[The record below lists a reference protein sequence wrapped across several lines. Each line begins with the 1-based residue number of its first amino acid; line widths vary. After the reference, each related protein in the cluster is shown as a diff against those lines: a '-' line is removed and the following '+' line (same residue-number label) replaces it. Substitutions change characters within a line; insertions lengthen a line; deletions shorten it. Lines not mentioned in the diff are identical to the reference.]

1 MTSTNA
7 HSTNIIKANKL
18 VLRSYGHSDHVE
30 VISEAV
36 GDTRESNLILRG
48 GDNHANVGYG
58 SQVKILGGIDYSNKN
73 APLKNQDRGDIN
85 FTGRNINFNYGGQIG
100 GKLNITDDSDPAVS
114 NEVADKNWVIDT
126 VNGIVGGTGSI
137 TITPGIA
144 AADKSDGTAM
154 TQGSDTAE
162 VNGNFTIGD
171 TVINYKNKLPAADS
185 NTAFALGSITIGT
198 GTYTITS
205 ASASA
210 IPSSAYSNVIAQH
223 SAMKANISTNSNNIA
238 TNVTNIATNTN
249 SIATLNTA
257 VSDTYTKSEADALWG
272 TAGSSGSVSYNKAD
286 IQTLY
291 GTAGTSGSVTYNRNY
306 INTQIATINSTAT
319 TNYDTLN
326 TNKLDVSTASA
337 IYAPITSLSSYLTTS
352 IAASS
357 YVSTGGSAVS
367 ISDYTDSVGI
377 AANYFKRNS
386 VEADKNIST
395 YSATQIDALVAGA
408 APTNYYTKAESDAKF
423 ATIVTTDALQTSI
436 NTNITNIS
444 TNSGNISTNTTNIAT
459 KASIANVTAVET
471 TANANKEAIFQTST
485 TPVDSEETIGEVLTN
500 NTGASGATMTLTA
513 TNTLS
518 TSNYTL
524 VSYALHLSG
533 QISTC
538 ASFNDPS
545 DIIISDKV
553 VVTSLYDTASWNS
566 NTDQVIS
573 TKYLTPTMTSYGST
587 TPTVTYSINGSNQLQ
602 VQVATNTGS
611 KNIRLKMH
619 ARKLEL

>member
-1 MTSTNA
+1 MATNNP
-7 HSTNIIKANKL
+7 TDIIRANKVILDSSGSTDGAEVVAEDIASTGESNL
-18 VLRSYGHSDHVE
+18 VLR
-30 VISEAV
+30 
-36 GDTRESNLILRG
+36 G
-48 GDNHANVGYG
+48 GNNKAASGYG
-58 SQVKILGGIDYSNKN
+58 SQVKVYGGLDHTSNST
-73 APLKNQDRGDIN
+73 PLKNQDRGDIN
-85 FTGRNINFNYGGQIG
+85 FTGRNINFNYGAQVG
-100 GKLNITDDSDPAVS
+100 GKLNITDDSDPAIP

-144 AADKSDGTAM
+144 AADRADGTAM

-185 NTAFALGSITIGT
+185 NTAFALGSINIGS

-210 IPSSAYSNVIAQH
+210 IPSSAYSNIIAQH
-223 SAMKANISTNSNNIA
+223 SEMQADISTNANNIA

-249 SIATLNTA
+249 SIATLSTA
-257 VSDTYTKSEADALWG
+257 VGDTYTKSEADALWG

-286 IQTLY
+286 IETLY

-306 INTQIATINSTAT
+306 IDTQISIINSTAT

-337 IYAPITSLSSYLTTS
+337 TYALITSLASYLTTAT
-352 IAASS
+352 AASS
-357 YVSTGGSAVS
+357 YVSTGGSAVA
-367 ISDYTDSVGI
+367 ISDYDTSVSI

-436 NTNITNIS
+436 NTNTTNIS

-459 KASIANVTAVET
+459 KASIASVTAVET

-485 TPVDSEETIGEVLTN
+485 TPVDSEETIGEVLA

-533 QISTC
+533 QISTS

-553 VVTSLYDTASWNS
+553 VVTSLYDTSSWNN

-573 TKYLTPTMTSYGST
+573 TKYLTPTMASYGST
-587 TPTVTYSINGSNQLQ
+587 TPTITYSINGSNQLQ